1 MSKIFITVTGTRY
14 HHGTE
19 FLQPGMK
26 LTLVKEPDNQYD
38 KEAILVKLKGLG
50 AIGHVANSVRTVLG
64 DCMSAGRLYDRIGD
78 TAQVK
83 VMYVLPFAVVCKVCK
98 KSLIG
103 AVPPMDYAPYPVG
116 PKVTSG
122 KSNETK
128 RNYDIEEDDEDLSFN

>member
-14 HHGTE
+14 FHGTD

-38 KEAILVKLKGLG
+38 KEAILVNLKGLG

-83 VMYVLPFAVVCKVCK
+83 VMYVLPTGVICKVCK

-103 AVPPMDYAPYPVG
+103 ADHPMTYPSYPIG
-116 PKVTSG
+116 PKVTTP
-122 KSNETK
+122 KNNETK
-128 RNYDIEEDDEDLSFN
+128 RKYILDEDDALSFN